1 VADEKTETV
10 NKDSEYRRVEFSFPL
25 LWLRTK
31 VFSGLFDRLGAFR
44 FSRWL
49 SWIAL
54 MMVPVVGGIG
64 LYFLIASVINL
75 LWNPAVVDVVR
86 QAGPTASLLLP
97 GINPYVPFF
106 YGWFAIF
113 CAMIIHEGAHGIAAR
128 SLGLKVKSSG
138 LLCFLVFPFAAFVD
152 VDEEELKRSSGKVA
166 SRVLASGVG
175 GNVALGAVCLIGV
188 LLIVGGLAPVVDGV
202 YLVNVIE
209 GMPAE
214 AAGLLPEDVLISVD
228 DMLIS
233 NMDDLRFLLD
243 SKTSG
248 DLVEV
253 TVARGDMWQNEY
265 STVVNLTIYE
275 NQTVMG
281 IGAIDLMMEQ
291 KLRIYQN
298 VTPQNLLMYMF
309 LPAMAPDFVPFSE
322 MLAPFYESGLGPQW
336 AVYANI
342 LFWIWWVNINIAIF
356 NALPIYPMDGGRI
369 FNIALKKVIRRKN
382 SEKIV
387 TAITAVVS
395 VALVLAFILMI
406 VVPFII

>member
-1 VADEKTETV
+1 MADDKTETV
-10 NKDSEYRRVEFSFPL
+10 NKDSEYRRVEFNFPL

-31 VFSGLFDRLGAFR
+31 AFGGLFDRLGAFR

-54 MMVPVVGGIG
+54 MMVPVVGGFG
-64 LYFLIASVINL
+64 LYMLVTSVINL
-75 LWNPAVVDVVR
+75 LWNPAAVDAVR
-86 QAGPTASLLLP
+86 QAGPTVSLLLP
-97 GINPYVPFF
+97 GINPYVPFL
-106 YGWFAIF
+106 YGWLAIF
-113 CAMIIHEGAHGIAAR
+113 CAIIVHEGAHGIAAR

-138 LLCFLVFPFAAFVD
+138 LLCFLFVPFGAFVD
-152 VDEEELKRSSGKVA
+152 VDEEELKKSSGKVS

-175 GNVALGAVCLIGV
+175 GNVVLGVVCLMGV

-202 YLVNVIE
+202 YLVNVTE

-228 DMLIS
+228 GILI
-233 NMDDLRFLLD
+233 NNIDDLTGLLD

-253 TVARGDMWQNEY
+253 KVARGYKWQNEY
-265 STVVNLTIYE
+265 STIVNLTMSE

-281 IGAIDLMMEQ
+281 IGAINLMIEQ
-291 KLRIYQN
+291 RLRIYQN
-298 VTPQNLLMYMF
+298 VTPQNILMYMF
-309 LPAMAPDFVPFSE
+309 FPALAPGLVPFSE

-342 LFWIWWVNINIAIF
+342 LFWIWFVNINVAIF
-356 NALPIYPMDGGRI
+356 NALPIYPFDGGRL
-369 FNIALKKVIRRKN
+369 FNIALKKIIRRKN

-387 TAITAVVS
+387 TAITAAVTVT
-395 VALVLAFILMI
+395 LVLVFILMI
-406 VVPFII
+406 VVPFIL